1 MHLFL
6 RSRVFRSSSSVEI
19 VKCPREILVQLQCC
33 GYGSI
38 PASCTPYIESET
50 TFVVACISM
59 MSNSIWQH
67 VSRKAATRT
76 VVRSGRSHANDRA
89 CINCGRL
96 QFLSLAQLCLRRERS
111 KFQAS
116 FLLFFCLR
124 QRPSHSGTRSANV
137 PAPRFSRHITSR
149 RFVYYYIIVLNS
161 WLTSVKTNHSHL
173 LTMAGLSVGHLCGA
187 RLSISCTRVREVRVE
202 PRWRSHFGWGPPMA
216 PDQPPQ

>member
-1 MHLFL
+1 MLRRLICFRSYMAKVACGKVISVHLFL

-67 VSRKAATRT
+67 VSRKAATRA
-76 VVRSGRSHANDRA
+76 VVRSGRSHGDDRA

-137 PAPRFSRHITSR
+137 PGPQIFPPHHLAPLCLLLYYCFELVADKRQNEPQPFANDGRSLSRPS
-149 RFVYYYIIVLNS
+149 L
-161 WLTSVKTNHSHL
+161 
-173 LTMAGLSVGHLCGA
+173 
-187 RLSISCTRVREVRVE
+187 
-202 PRWRSHFGWGPPMA
+202 WRSLIYLLY
-216 PDQPPQ
+216 PD